1 MREAEME
8 GKIQWVVRGVD
19 KDFARRFVDRAASQR
34 RPTGDVLNEVLRAY
48 LDRPEDPTLPAAV
61 GASLGSEAAADLEY
75 LKGQIALLQ
84 AIQERLARQEETTL
98 KVMAMAENIN
108 GRVKDLER
116 PAEPQ
121 TSGETSEPLVTGGEG
136 TRRRL
141 TPAGIAE
148 VEQLIR
154 VGAGDAEI
162 AGLVG
167 MDRGAIR
174 QRRLKLTA

>member
-1 MREAEME
+1 
-8 GKIQWVVRGVD
+8 VR
-19 KDFARRFVDRAASQR
+19 
-34 RPTGDVLNEVLRAY
+34 
-48 LDRPEDPTLPAAV
+48 
-61 GASLGSEAAADLEY
+61 
-75 LKGQIALLQ
+75 IALLPD
-84 AIQERLARQEETTL
+84 ILERLTREEAFSRR
-98 KVMAMAENIN
+98 VMAMAENIN

-148 VEQLIR
+148 VERLIR
-154 VGAGDAEI
+154 AGASDAEI